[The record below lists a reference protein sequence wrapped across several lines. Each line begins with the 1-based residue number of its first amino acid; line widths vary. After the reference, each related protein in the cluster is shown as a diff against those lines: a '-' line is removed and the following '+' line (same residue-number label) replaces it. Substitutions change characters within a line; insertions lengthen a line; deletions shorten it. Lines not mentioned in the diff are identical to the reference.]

1 MKKRYIIQVFL
12 VSSIFILIFFTYFP
26 TTEKKNLKKKIT
38 QDKTIISNQ
47 NEKDAKNVI
56 EKANF
61 VTRGNNGVL
70 FEIKSDTA
78 KTFSET
84 PEISHMTN
92 VLAIITLLNGEKILI
107 KSDNAK
113 FNQLNSNSYFEGNIK
128 IDYSENKILCENLDI
143 KFMDNLIILYNNI
156 KFTDLEKIIYADQ
169 MNINLIN
176 RQAKVFM
183 FDENKKVKTIIK
195 N

>member
-12 VSSIFILIFFTYFP
+12 ISSIFILIFFTYFSS
-26 TTEKKNLKKKIT
+26 TEKKIEKKKIT
-38 QDKTIISNQ
+38 KNKTIISNKD
-47 NEKDAKNVI
+47 EKDARNVI
-56 EKANF
+56 ENANF
-61 VTRGNNGVL
+61 VTRGNSGVL

-78 KTFSET
+78 KTFSEN

-92 VLAIITLLNGEKILI
+92 VLAVITLLNGEKIFI
-107 KSDNAK
+107 KSDNAR
-113 FNQLNSNSYFEGNIK
+113 FNQLNSNSFFEGNIK

-143 KFMDNLIILYNNI
+143 KFMDNLIVLYNNI
-156 KFTDLEKIIYADQ
+156 EFTDLEKIIYADQ
-169 MNINLIN
+169 MNINLVN

>member
-1 MKKRYIIQVFL
+1 MK
-12 VSSIFILIFFTYFP
+12 
-26 TTEKKNLKKKIT
+26 KKKIT
-38 QDKTIISNQ
+38 QNKTIISNKD
-47 NEKDAKNVI
+47 EKDARNVI
-56 EKANF
+56 ENANF
-61 VTRGNNGVL
+61 VTRGNSGVL

-78 KTFSET
+78 KTFSEN

-92 VLAIITLLNGEKILI
+92 VLAVITLLNGEKIFI
-107 KSDNAK
+107 KSDNAR
-113 FNQLNSNSYFEGNIK
+113 FNQLNSNSFFEGNIK

-143 KFMDNLIILYNNI
+143 KFMDNLIVLYNNI
-156 KFTDLEKIIYADQ
+156 EFTDLEKIIYADQ
-169 MNINLIN
+169 MNINLVN

>member
-12 VSSIFILIFFTYFP
+12 ISSIFILIFFTYFSS
-26 TTEKKNLKKKIT
+26 TEKKIEKKKIT
-38 QDKTIISNQ
+38 QNKTIISNKD
-47 NEKDAKNVI
+47 EKDARNVI
-56 EKANF
+56 ENANF
-61 VTRGNNGVL
+61 VTRGNSGVL

-78 KTFSET
+78 KTFSEN

-92 VLAIITLLNGEKILI
+92 VLAVITLLNGEKIFI
-107 KSDNAK
+107 KSDNAR
-113 FNQLNSNSYFEGNIK
+113 FNQLNSNSFFEGNIK

-143 KFMDNLIILYNNI
+143 KFMDNLIVLYNNI
-156 KFTDLEKIIYADQ
+156 EFTDLEKIIYADQ
-169 MNINLIN
+169 MNINLVN

>member
-12 VSSIFILIFFTYFP
+12 ISSIFILIFFTYFP
-26 TTEKKNLKKKIT
+26 TTKKNEKKNII
-38 QDKTIISNQ
+38 QNKTIISNQ
-47 NEKDAKNVI
+47 DEKNARNVI

-78 KTFSET
+78 KTLSEE

-92 VLAIITLLNGEKILI
+92 VLAVITLLNGEKIFI

-113 FNQLNSNSYFEGNIK
+113 FNQLNSNSYFKGNIK

-143 KFMDNLIILYNNI
+143 KFMDNLIKLYNNI

-169 MNINLIN
+169 MNINLVN

-183 FDENKKVKTIIK
+183 FDENEKVKTIIK

>member
-12 VSSIFILIFFTYFP
+12 ISSIFILIFFTYFSS
-26 TTEKKNLKKKIT
+26 TEKKIEKKKIT
-38 QDKTIISNQ
+38 QKKTIISNKD
-47 NEKDAKNVI
+47 EKDARNVI
-56 EKANF
+56 ENANF
-61 VTRGNNGVL
+61 VTRGNSGVL

-78 KTFSET
+78 KTFSEN

-92 VLAIITLLNGEKILI
+92 VLAVITLLNGEKIFI
-107 KSDNAK
+107 KSDNAR
-113 FNQLNSNSYFEGNIK
+113 FNQLNSNSFFEGNIK

-143 KFMDNLIILYNNI
+143 KFMDNLIVLYNNI
-156 KFTDLEKIIYADQ
+156 EFTDLEKIIYADQ
-169 MNINLIN
+169 MNINLVN

>member
-12 VSSIFILIFFTYFP
+12 ISSIFILIFFTYFSS
-26 TTEKKNLKKKIT
+26 TEKKIEKKKIT
-38 QDKTIISNQ
+38 QNKTIISNKD
-47 NEKDAKNVI
+47 EKDARNVI
-56 EKANF
+56 ENANF
-61 VTRGNNGVL
+61 VTRGNSGVL

-78 KTFSET
+78 KTFSEN
-84 PEISHMTN
+84 PEVSHMTN
-92 VLAIITLLNGEKILI
+92 VLAVITLLNGEKIFI
-107 KSDNAK
+107 KSDNAR
-113 FNQLNSNSYFEGNIK
+113 FNQLNSNSFFEGNIK

-143 KFMDNLIILYNNI
+143 KFMDNLIVLYNNI
-156 KFTDLEKIIYADQ
+156 EFTDLEKIIYADQ
-169 MNINLIN
+169 MNINLVN

>member
-92 VLAIITLLNGEKILI
+92 VLAIITLLNGEKIFI

>member
-12 VSSIFILIFFTYFP
+12 ISSIFILIFFTYFSS
-26 TTEKKNLKKKIT
+26 TEKKIEKKKIT
-38 QDKTIISNQ
+38 QNKTIISNKD
-47 NEKDAKNVI
+47 EKDARNVI
-56 EKANF
+56 ENANF

>member
-12 VSSIFILIFFTYFP
+12 ISSIFILIFFTYFSS
-26 TTEKKNLKKKIT
+26 TEKKIEKKKIT
-38 QDKTIISNQ
+38 QNKTIMSNKD
-47 NEKDAKNVI
+47 EKDARNVI
-56 EKANF
+56 ENANF
-61 VTRGNNGVL
+61 VTRGNSGVL

-78 KTFSET
+78 KTFSEN
-84 PEISHMTN
+84 PEVSHMTN
-92 VLAIITLLNGEKILI
+92 VLAVITLLNGEKIFI
-107 KSDNAK
+107 KSDNAR
-113 FNQLNSNSYFEGNIK
+113 FNQLNSNSFFEGNIK

-143 KFMDNLIILYNNI
+143 KFMDNLIVLYNNI
-156 KFTDLEKIIYADQ
+156 EFTDLEKIIYADQ
-169 MNINLIN
+169 MNINLVN

>member
-12 VSSIFILIFFTYFP
+12 ISSIFILIFFTYFSS
-26 TTEKKNLKKKIT
+26 TEKKIEKKKIN
-38 QDKTIISNQ
+38 QKKIIISNKD
-47 NEKDAKNVI
+47 EKDARNVI
-56 EKANF
+56 ENANF
-61 VTRGNNGVL
+61 VTRGNSGVL

-78 KTFSET
+78 KTFSEN

-92 VLAIITLLNGEKILI
+92 VLAVITLLNGEKIFI
-107 KSDNAK
+107 KSDNAR
-113 FNQLNSNSYFEGNIK
+113 FNQLNSNSFFEGNIK

-143 KFMDNLIILYNNI
+143 KFMDNLIVLYNNI
-156 KFTDLEKIIYADQ
+156 EFTDLEKIIYADQ
-169 MNINLIN
+169 MNINLVN

>member
-1 MKKRYIIQVFL
+1 MKKRYIIQLFL
-12 VSSIFILIFFTYFP
+12 ISSIFILIFFTYFS
-26 TTEKKNLKKKIT
+26 TTEKKDIAQNE
-38 QDKTIISNQ
+38 TIISDQ
-47 NEKDAKNVI
+47 NEKDARNII

-78 KTFSET
+78 KTLSEE

-92 VLAIITLLNGEKILI
+92 VLAVITLLNGEKIFI

-113 FNQLNSNSYFEGNIK
+113 FNQLNSNSYFKGNIK

-143 KFMDNLIILYNNI
+143 KFMDNLIKLYNNI

-169 MNINLIN
+169 MNINLVN

-183 FDENKKVKTIIK
+183 FDENEKVKTIIK

>member
-12 VSSIFILIFFTYFP
+12 ISSIFILIFFTYFP
-26 TTEKKNLKKKIT
+26 TTKKNEKKNII
-38 QDKTIISNQ
+38 QNKTIISNQ
-47 NEKDAKNVI
+47 DEKDARNVI

-78 KTFSET
+78 KTLSEE

-92 VLAIITLLNGEKILI
+92 VLAVITLLNGEKIFI

-113 FNQLNSNSYFEGNIK
+113 FNQLNSNSYFKGNIK

-143 KFMDNLIILYNNI
+143 KFMDNLIKLYNNI

-169 MNINLIN
+169 MNINLVN

-183 FDENKKVKTIIK
+183 FDENEKVKTIIK